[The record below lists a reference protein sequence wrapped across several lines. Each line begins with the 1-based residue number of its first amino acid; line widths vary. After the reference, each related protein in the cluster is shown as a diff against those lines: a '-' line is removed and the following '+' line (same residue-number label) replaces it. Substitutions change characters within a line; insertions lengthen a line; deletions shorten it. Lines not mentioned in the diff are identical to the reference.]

1 VTRPRKVT
9 PAERAA
15 IVAEYQDGVRV
26 EAIAVAHC
34 VSRALVSKLRRA
46 AGVPAR
52 AEWTRAGSHIEAKRA
67 AWHRRQ
73 ELVRRRTW
81 RMGQ

>member
-1 VTRPRKVT
+1 MTRRRKLT

-15 IVAEYQDGVRV
+15 IVGDYRDGVRV
-26 EAIAVAHC
+26 EAIAVTHC
-34 VSRALVSKLRRA
+34 ISTALVSKLRRA

-52 AEWTRAGSHIEAKRA
+52 TEWTRTGSYIEAKQA

-73 ELVRRRTW
+73 ELVRRRT
-81 RMGQ
+81 RRIGQ